1 MTSKPV
7 DDSASKQNTD
17 HDPLQGR
24 KLRIGIISPYSFE
37 TPGGVQFHIRDF
49 AQELISRGHAVEV
62 LAPGR
67 RTTDMPLWVH
77 TTGSSFSIP
86 YNGSVAHLSYFGVAG
101 MLARKWVRQGHFDL
115 VHLHEPEVPSL
126 SHKPLVM
133 GFEPCPYV
141 ATFHAAFDTYPLALR
156 ICQSYL
162 RSYLANV
169 RAAICVSDSA
179 LDTARRYLRPSTPM
193 SIIPNGINVQ
203 YFASATINP
212 DWLGYQDHPTIG
224 FLGRMGEE
232 RKGFDVFIKACSLV
246 LQRYPHA
253 RFLCV
258 GDGEAEGRKII
269 AAIEPAMMDHV
280 EFLGRISDED
290 KARFYRSLSVY
301 VAPQLGGES
310 FGIVLAEAMAAG
322 CPVGASDLKAFTDIS
337 KDGRAASLFRTGE
350 YVDCAHA
357 VEAILDD
364 SARSHELS
372 TEGMCAAFDYDWSS
386 VADQILQVYADVLTG
401 WRLRQPLSAQRH
413 GFHNVAENV

>member
-1 MTSKPV
+1 MHGEKTGNDALGK
-7 DDSASKQNTD
+7 DADN
-17 HDPLQGR
+17 DPLQGR

-49 AQELISRGHAVEV
+49 AKELISRGHEVEV

-86 YNGSVAHLSYFGVAG
+86 YNGSIAHLSYFGVAG
-101 MLARKWVRQGHFDL
+101 VLTRKWVRQGHFDI

-179 LDTARRYLRPSTPM
+179 LETARRYLRPSTPM
-193 SIIPNGINVQ
+193 SVIPNGINVSH
-203 YFASATINP
+203 FASASINP
-212 DWLGYQDHPTIG
+212 DWLGYKDSPTIG

-232 RKGFDVFIKACSLV
+232 RKGFRVFIQACSIIAR
-246 LQRYPHA
+246 QYPNA
-253 RFLCV
+253 RFLCA

-269 AAIEPAMMDHV
+269 ETIEPGMRDRV
-280 EFLGRISDED
+280 EFLGRISDDD
-290 KARFYRSLSVY
+290 KSRFYRSLSVY
-301 VAPQLGGES
+301 VAPQIGGES

-322 CPVGASDLKAFTDIS
+322 CPVVASDLKAFVDIS
-337 KDGRAASLFRTGE
+337 KEGRSASLFHTGDHM
-350 YVDCAHA
+350 DCAD
-357 VEAILDD
+357 AIHGVLDD
-364 SARSHELS
+364 SQRAHELS
-372 TEGMCAAFDYDWSS
+372 TEGICTAFDYDWSS
-386 VADQILQVYADVLTG
+386 VANQVLKVYAG
-401 WRLRQPLSAQRH
+401 ALSGQ
-413 GFHNVAENV
+413 